1 MMTAIII
8 PIVMIKG
15 ESHNQNYF
23 VLSFLSKEDEFDF
36 EELFCPLI
44 AGS

>member
-8 PIVMIKG
+8 PSAMMKG

-36 EELFCPLI
+36 EELFCLLI
-44 AGS
+44 ADS